1 MLGRVMALIVVFPVL
16 TFVLITAELCPV
28 VSCGN
33 HLDFLPAE
41 LALKRSEHFGAVRRV
56 GVNRWMF
63 FPPLSPALVAAEP
76 LPFLP
81 WFVSTPSVIAEL
93 HTFLSTLI

>member
-1 MLGRVMALIVVFPVL
+1 MALIVVFPVL
-16 TFVLITAELCPV
+16 PFMLAAAELGPV
-28 VSCGN
+28 VSLGN
-33 HLDFLPAE
+33 YLDFLPAE

-76 LPFLP
+76 LPSLP
-81 WFVSTPSVIAEL
+81 RFVSTPAVITEL
-93 HTFLSTLI
+93 HTFLSTVI